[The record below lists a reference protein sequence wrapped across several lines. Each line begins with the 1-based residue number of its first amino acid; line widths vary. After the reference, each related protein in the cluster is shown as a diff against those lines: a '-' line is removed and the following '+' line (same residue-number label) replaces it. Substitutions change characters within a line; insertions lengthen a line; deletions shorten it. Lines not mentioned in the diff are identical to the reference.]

1 MSDASMS
8 ISLEELDAY
17 LVEYKRRNENSNFY
31 VVAATIWIS
40 PFRNREKGQHP
51 SHSS

>member
-17 LVEYKRRNENSNFY
+17 LVEYKRSNENSNFY
-31 VVAATIWIS
+31 VVAATINGYHHFGIG
-40 PFRNREKGQHP
+40 K
-51 SHSS
+51 